1 MRFIYLTLLC
11 TLFGCIKENNCT
23 VTKIYSGNEEIKEV
37 SIVDGVA
44 ITIIDKEYIVLLE
57 CY

>member
-1 MRFIYLTLLC
+1 MRFICLTLLC
-11 TLFGCIKENNCT
+11 TLFGCTKENNCT

-44 ITIIDKEYIVLLE
+44 VTIIDREYIVLLE

>member
-1 MRFIYLTLLC
+1 MRFIYLILLC
-11 TLFGCIKENNCT
+11 TLFRCTKENNCT

-37 SIVDGVA
+37 STVDGVA
-44 ITIIDKEYIVLLE
+44 VTIIDKEYIVLLE